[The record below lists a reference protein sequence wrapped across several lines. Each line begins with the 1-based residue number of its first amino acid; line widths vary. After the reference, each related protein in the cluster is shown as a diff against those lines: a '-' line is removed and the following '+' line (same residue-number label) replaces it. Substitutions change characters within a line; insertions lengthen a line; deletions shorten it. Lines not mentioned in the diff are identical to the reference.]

1 MKARGPAGVRAFALA
16 CLCLVGLLAAPQALA
31 ETITPIG
38 EVQRG
43 SSVTVQGAVE
53 RLLDEDEFRLTDA
66 SGSIPVYVGPNI
78 VPAQVGEEV
87 TVRGFVDDDFVLEI
101 YAREMVLADG
111 SVVRFDRGY
120 E

>member
-1 MKARGPAGVRAFALA
+1 MKARGFAFALA
-16 CLCLVGLLAAPQALA
+16 CLFGLLTVPQAIA

-43 SSVTVQGAVE
+43 SNVTVQGAVE

-66 SGSIPVYVGPNI
+66 SGSIDVYVGPNI
-78 VPAQVGEEV
+78 VPANVGETV
-87 TVRGFVDDDFVLEI
+87 TVRGFVDDDLVLEI

-111 SVVRFDRGY
+111 SVVRFDRRY
-120 E
+120 D

>member
-1 MKARGPAGVRAFALA
+1 MPARGFAFALA
-16 CLCLVGLLAAPQALA
+16 CLFGLLAVPQAIA

-43 SSVTVQGAVE
+43 TSVTVQGAVE

-66 SGSIPVYVGPNI
+66 SGSIRVYVGPNI
-78 VPAQVGEEV
+78 VPAQVGETV
-87 TVRGFVDDDFVLEI
+87 TVRGFVDDDFVREI

-111 SVVRFDRGY
+111 SVVRFDRRY
-120 E
+120 D

>member
-1 MKARGPAGVRAFALA
+1 MSAKSFVVALA
-16 CLCLVGLLAAPQALA
+16 CLAGLLTASWAVA
-31 ETITPIG
+31 ESVTPIG

-66 SGSIPVYVGPNI
+66 TGSIVVYVGPNI
-78 VPAQVGEEV
+78 VPAQVGETV

-111 SVVRFDRGY
+111 SLVRFDRGY
-120 E
+120 D

>member
-1 MKARGPAGVRAFALA
+1 MKARGSAFALA
-16 CLCLVGLLAAPQALA
+16 CLFGLLAAAPALA
-31 ETITPIG
+31 ESITPIG

-53 RLLDEDEFRLTDA
+53 RVLDEDEFRLTDA
-66 SGSIPVYVGPNI
+66 SGSIVVYVGPNI
-78 VPAQVGEEV
+78 VPAQAGEEV
-87 TVRGFVDDDFVLEI
+87 TVRGFVDDDLVLEI